1 MAIDT
6 HREGEKRLRE
16 KLTLFLSERHTS
28 RLPAAAQ
35 GPRLEVQHI
44 LGRIE
49 RAGARAFF
57 FGGLLRHLL
66 LRPIYEQP
74 RDVDLVIDCKSND
87 ELARLLSD
95 LPTKV
100 NRFGG
105 VRVLTTIP
113 IDIWALR
120 ETWAFKSGFC
130 PVSAE
135 NLPRTTFFNVEAVV
149 ASLDLGSHHRRDV
162 YSAGFFQGLDS
173 KTLEVNLAANPF
185 PALCIARAMV
195 LATTLDFWI
204 GRTLAEYIVRE
215 TSMLSSEELEQI
227 QRTHYGDVR
236 LSAKSVRMLASD
248 IADQIESGYERIAL
262 AGSAKSQRKISLAGD
277 WSERSPYRGLP

>member
-35 GPRLEVQHI
+35 GPRLEV
-44 LGRIE
+44 
-49 RAGARAFF
+49 
-57 FGGLLRHLL
+57 
-66 LRPIYEQP
+66 
-74 RDVDLVIDCKSND
+74 LVIDCKSND

-162 YSAGFFQGLDS
+162 YSAGFFQGQL
-173 KTLEVNLAANPF
+173 
-185 PALCIARAMV
+185 R
-195 LATTLDFWI
+195 
-204 GRTLAEYIVRE
+204 
-215 TSMLSSEELEQI
+215 
-227 QRTHYGDVR
+227 
-236 LSAKSVRMLASD
+236 
-248 IADQIESGYERIAL
+248 
-262 AGSAKSQRKISLAGD
+262 
-277 WSERSPYRGLP
+277 